1 MRVPCRSLLPE
12 QIPGRRAETPAA
24 YGDPED
30 PVIKVGRFMRALQ
43 SGRFCGNPGG
53 TAIDRPGGSS
63 YREPPGFIVA
73 GGRKENLGAEAP
85 ECEGT

>member
-1 MRVPCRSLLPE
+1 M
-12 QIPGRRAETPAA
+12 
-24 YGDPED
+24 
-30 PVIKVGRFMRALQ
+30 IKVGRFMRALQ

-73 GGRKENLGAEAP
+73 GGTGTGTENGNGKKHGSA
-85 ECEGT
+85 GSGM